1 MHISNNTINTST
13 KRQKFGNAEFTT
25 QVLRCLN
32 TNPAIGATFV
42 DIASMS
48 APRTIIDFS
57 RSPDAGVET
66 GIREFSCTS
75 NHVLIGAYGLLAAS
89 LFSVGLNN
97 KYKVKA
103 NRVFANFDNI
113 DTLGTIWSDA
123 VKSNSGA
130 TPVQLR
136 KIFFEDVLKNIAGN
150 AQNAEGKVQRIP
162 VDSKSIRHAVTEI
175 SSYIDK
181 NPEKYTL
188 PKKIHNRIKSILT
201 YSTNAES
208 DFLITSSKNS
218 AVSDLDG
225 LIKNTFSMGKVFSE
239 PKVLSEF
246 KSSPDILTNKFIKSL
261 KSSKLKSSLIGVAMA
276 VAIGSVIQPF
286 NVWLTKKRTGKEG
299 FVGVEGCKQDKS
311 TKFKIL
317 KGLSAA
323 GFTAFAYSTIVDNV
337 FKTPIK
343 KQFGQLLNRLQF
355 NGLVPSIP
363 QLKTVYAF
371 TIASRLIA
379 ARDKNE
385 LRESATKD
393 FLGYVNWLIL
403 GDFTQ
408 KIVASASGKNLT
420 IYDEKKHGKSFLSKV
435 FNQKVKTHDEIL
447 FEELKKLGI
456 DYKTL
461 CSVDGKMLSPKDLIK
476 KFADKLPDLKSRL
489 RSKNIAQFSGYL
501 YSAAVLGIFIPKLNI
516 YITNKLNKKDNKDV
530 SYMNLWPLLKQK
542 NTFKITKESDKNISK
557 N

>member
-1 MHISNNTINTST
+1 MHISKINNTGT
-13 KRQKFGNAEFTT
+13 KRQKFGNAECAT
-25 QVLRCLN
+25 QILRFLN
-32 TNPAIGATFV
+32 TSPAIGATFV
-42 DIASMS
+42 DVASMS

-57 RSPDAGVET
+57 RSKDAGTET

-75 NHVLIGAYGLLAAS
+75 NHVLIGAYGMLAAA
-89 LFSVGLNN
+89 LFSLGINN
-97 KYKVKA
+97 KYNVKA
-103 NRVFANFDNI
+103 NKVFANFDNI
-113 DTLGTIWSDA
+113 DALGNIWHNA
-123 VKSNSGA
+123 VKANKDA
-130 TPVQLR
+130 
-136 KIFFEDVLKNIAGN
+136 LKSVAGN
-150 AQNAEGKVQRIP
+150 AHNAEGVVQRIP
-162 VDSKSIRHAVTEI
+162 VDNKSIRHVVSEI
-175 SSYIDK
+175 SAYIDK

-188 PKKIHNRIKSILT
+188 PKKVHNKIKSILT
-201 YSTNAES
+201 YATNAES
-208 DFLITSSKNS
+208 DFLIQTSKNS
-218 AVSDLDG
+218 AVSDIDG
-225 LIKNTFSMGKVFSE
+225 LIKNTFALGKVFSE

-246 KSSPDILTNKFIKSL
+246 RRSSDIFANNFIKSL
-261 KSSKLKSSLIGVAMA
+261 KSSKLKSSLVGVAMS
-276 VAIGSVIQPF
+276 VAIGSMIQPF

-299 FVGVEGCKQDKS
+299 FVGVEGGAQDKS
-311 TKFKIL
+311 TKFKII
-317 KGLSAA
+317 KGASAA
-323 GFTAFAYSTIVDNV
+323 AFTTFAYSTIVDNI

-343 KQFGQLLNRLQF
+343 TQFGQLLNRLQF

-393 FLGYVNWLIL
+393 FLGFVNWLIL

-408 KIVASASGKNLT
+408 KIVASLSGKNLT
-420 IYDEKKHGKSFLSKV
+420 MYDEKKYGKGFFSRV

-489 RSKNIAQFSGYL
+489 KSKNIAQLSGYL

-516 YITNKLNKKDNKDV
+516 YITKKLNKTEGNKNI
-530 SYMNLWPLLKQK
+530 SYMNLWPLLKTDNTSRNENHANLNIIK
-542 NTFKITKESDKNISK
+542 N
-557 N
+557 